1 LGLRQ
6 QSPPR
11 QVDYTIIKTV
21 WFQPGHLDALSELT
35 SLPCEE
41 PDDCHSI
48 ESSYCDFEANLCRCK
63 PDFPVTDSK
72 HCYKG
77 KSWLYSSKVIK
88 AITPEINI
96 ILTTN
101 AN

>member
-1 LGLRQ
+1 MF
-6 QSPPR
+6 
-11 QVDYTIIKTV
+11 IIFV
-21 WFQPGHLDALSELT
+21 QLGHLDALSELT

-41 PDDCHSI
+41 PNDCHSI

-77 KSWLYSSKVIK
+77 KHTGESLEKNLGNVEPQPWQVFC
-88 AITPEINI
+88 PDQINSE
-96 ILTTN
+96 
-101 AN
+101 